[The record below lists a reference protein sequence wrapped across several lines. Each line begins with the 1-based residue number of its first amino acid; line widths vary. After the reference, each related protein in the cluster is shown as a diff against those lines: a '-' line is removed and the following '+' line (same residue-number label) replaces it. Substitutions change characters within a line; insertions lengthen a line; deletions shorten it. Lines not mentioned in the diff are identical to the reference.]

1 MARSLHAAHRD
12 FRPGFL
18 AELRHRVSNFLRRAG
33 LTPRSAQTHAH
44 HGQAMSGT
52 ARHHRT
58 FPSLPRDYIQRRRL
72 RRRISNA
79 ILIPLLSGVAAY
91 FITRQTDGSGY
102 SLPKPPKQ
110 VAHSAALSPA
120 SLLAHDGKTQDEASI
135 LPDGRAEGSIGSSD
149 ASPAAAN
156 PAVANPMISG
166 AYKLADGPHQVTEV
180 ADIVLHDGKRD
191 KNLHVRVFYPNE
203 PGPYPVIVFSHG
215 AGGSQSCCEALT
227 RHWATYGYVTL
238 QPTHD
243 DSTVQRR
250 NAGEEDINFLVAVRD
265 ALKKPA
271 LWQSRPQDVSFVLDS
286 LPVLQKR
293 VPALAGKMDAAHIG
307 VGGHSMGAFTA
318 DAIAGALVDLP
329 GHPATNFADP
339 RVKAVVLL
347 SPQGP
352 GEFGL
357 TDHSWDH
364 VTLPLLSMT
373 GSLDLGADNH
383 GPDWKKIPFQRSQ
396 PGAKYHVFIEGANH
410 MSFITAKTLVPGRA
424 GDGDSILGFTNAAS
438 LAFWDAY
445 LKADA
450 AAKNYLQ
457 SDALQELS
465 HSVVKVSRR

>member
-1 MARSLHAAHRD
+1 MSRSLHAAHRP
-12 FRPGFL
+12 FRPGLLPAFRQWL
-18 AELRHRVSNFLRRAG
+18 SNFFREAG
-33 LTPRSAQTHAH
+33 FRPASAHTSKNRAQTMPAAAH
-44 HGQAMSGT
+44 H
-52 ARHHRT
+52 HRI
-58 FPSLPRDYIQRRRL
+58 FPSLPKDYLHRRRL

-91 FITRQTDGSGY
+91 FITRPTGGTGF
-102 SLPKPPKQ
+102 SLPK
-110 VAHSAALSPA
+110 SARQST
-120 SLLAHDGKTQDEASI
+120 LAM
-135 LPDGRAEGSIGSSD
+135 
-149 ASPAAAN
+149 AAN
-156 PAVANPMISG
+156 PVSLVPGNAPISSALPTAGTTEGSTSDTMISG
-166 AYKLADGPHQVTEV
+166 AYKLADGPHTVTEV
-180 ADIVLHDGKRD
+180 PDIVLHDAKREKD
-191 KNLHVRVFYPNE
+191 LHVRVFYPQE

-215 AGGSQSCCEALT
+215 AGGSQSCCEGLT

-238 QPTHD
+238 QPTHE

-271 LWQSRPQDVSFVLDS
+271 LWQSRPKDISFVLDS

-293 VPALAGKMDAAHIG
+293 IPALSGKMDVERIG

-318 DAIAGALVDLP
+318 DAIAGALVNLP
-329 GHPATNFADP
+329 SHPATNFADP

-357 TDHSWDH
+357 ADHSWDH
-364 VTLPLLSMT
+364 VNLPLLSMT
-373 GSLDLGADNH
+373 GSLDLGAENH
-383 GPDWKKIPFQRSQ
+383 GPDWKKIPFERSQ

-410 MSFITAKTLVPGRA
+410 MSFITAKTLLPGRA
-424 GDGDSILGFTNAAS
+424 AQGDSILGFTNSAS

-450 AAKNYLQ
+450 GAKSYLL
-457 SDALQELS
+457 SDALPGFS
-465 HSVVKVSRR
+465 HGVVKLSRR

>member
-1 MARSLHAAHRD
+1 MSRSLHAAHRPL
-12 FRPGFL
+12 RPGLLPAFR
-18 AELRHRVSNFLRRAG
+18 EWVSNFFREIG
-33 LTPRSAQTHAH
+33 FRSASEQTSKNRAH
-44 HGQAMSGT
+44 NMPVTVH
-52 ARHHRT
+52 HHRI
-58 FPSLPRDYIQRRRL
+58 FPSLPRDYIHRRRL

-91 FITRQTDGSGY
+91 FIARPTGGSGF
-102 SLPKPPKQ
+102 SLPKSAQQSTLTAATNPVSLVPDNAPISRDRL
-110 VAHSAALSPA
+110 VA
-120 SLLAHDGKTQDEASI
+120 GKT
-135 LPDGRAEGSIGSSD
+135 EGSTSD
-149 ASPAAAN
+149 S
-156 PAVANPMISG
+156 MMSG
-166 AYKLADGPHQVTEV
+166 AYKLADGPHTVTEV
-180 ADIVLHDGKRD
+180 PDIVLHDAKRD
-191 KNLHVRVFYPNE
+191 KDLHVRIFYPKE

-215 AGGSQSCCEALT
+215 AGGSQSCCEGLT

-238 QPTHD
+238 QPTHE

-271 LWQSRPQDVSFVLDS
+271 LWQSRPKDISFVLDS

-293 VPALAGKMDAAHIG
+293 IPALSGKMDVERIG

-329 GHPATNFADP
+329 NHPATNFGDP

-357 TDHSWDH
+357 GDHSWDH
-364 VTLPLLSMT
+364 VNLPLLSMT
-373 GSLDLGADNH
+373 GSLDLGAENH
-383 GPDWKKIPFQRSQ
+383 GPEWKKIPFERSQ

-410 MSFITAKTLVPGRA
+410 MSFITAKTLLPGRA
-424 GDGDSILGFTNAAS
+424 AQGDSILGFTNSAS

-445 LKADA
+445 LKGDA
-450 AAKNYLQ
+450 GAKSYLL
-457 SDALQELS
+457 SDALPEFS
-465 HSVVKVSRR
+465 HGVVKLSRR

>member
-1 MARSLHAAHRD
+1 MSRSLHAAHRP
-12 FRPGFL
+12 FRPGLIPAF
-18 AELRHRVSNFLRRAG
+18 RQWVSNYFREAG
-33 LTPRSAQTHAH
+33 FRPASAHKLKNRAQTMPTAAH
-44 HGQAMSGT
+44 H
-52 ARHHRT
+52 HRI
-58 FPSLPRDYIQRRRL
+58 FPSLPKDYIHRRRL

-91 FITRQTDGSGY
+91 FITRPTGGTGF
-102 SLPKPPKQ
+102 SLPK
-110 VAHSAALSPA
+110 SARQST
-120 SLLAHDGKTQDEASI
+120 LAM
-135 LPDGRAEGSIGSSD
+135 
-149 ASPAAAN
+149 AAN
-156 PAVANPMISG
+156 PVSLVPGNAPISSDRLAAGTTEGSTSDSMISG
-166 AYKLADGPHQVTEV
+166 AYKLADGPHTVTEV
-180 ADIVLHDGKRD
+180 TDIVLHDAKREKD
-191 KNLHVRVFYPNE
+191 LHVRVFYPQE

-215 AGGSQSCCEALT
+215 AGGSQSCCEGLT
-227 RHWATYGYVTL
+227 RHWATFGYVTL
-238 QPTHD
+238 QPTHE

-271 LWQSRPQDVSFVLDS
+271 LWQSRPKDISFVLDS

-293 VPALAGKMDAAHIG
+293 IPALNGKMDVERIG

-318 DAIAGALVDLP
+318 DAIAGALVNLP
-329 GHPATNFADP
+329 NHPATNFADP

-357 TDHSWDH
+357 VAHSWDH

-373 GSLDLGADNH
+373 GSLDLGAENH
-383 GPDWKKIPFQRSQ
+383 GPDWKKIPFERSQ

-410 MSFITAKTLVPGRA
+410 MSFINAKTLLPGRA
-424 GDGDSILGFTNAAS
+424 AQGDSILGFTNSAS

-450 AAKNYLQ
+450 AAKSYLL
-457 SDALQELS
+457 SDALPEFS
-465 HSVVKVSRR
+465 HGVVKLSRR

>member
-1 MARSLHAAHRD
+1 M
-12 FRPGFL
+12 
-18 AELRHRVSNFLRRAG
+18 
-33 LTPRSAQTHAH
+33 SATTH
-44 HGQAMSGT
+44 
-52 ARHHRT
+52 HHRI
-58 FPSLPRDYIQRRRL
+58 FPSLPRDYIRRRM

-79 ILIPLLSGVAAY
+79 IVIPLLSGVAAY
-91 FITRQTDGSGY
+91 FITRQTGGSGFN
-102 SLPKPPKQ
+102 LPKSVQ
-110 VAHSAALSPA
+110 QTALTAPA
-120 SLLAHDGKTQDEASI
+120 NPVSLAHDNTVHDKAPNS
-135 LPDGRAEGSIGSSD
+135 PNRSRAGAIADSVSG
-149 ASPAAAN
+149 
-156 PAVANPMISG
+156 PMTSG
-166 AYKLADGPHQVTEV
+166 AYKLADGAHAVTEV
-180 ADIVLHDGKRD
+180 PDIVLHDAKRNKD
-191 KNLHVRVFYPNE
+191 LHVRIFYPNE

-227 RHWATYGYVTL
+227 RHWATYGYVML

-250 NAGEEDINFLVAVRD
+250 NAGEEDINFLIAVRD

-271 LWQSRPQDVSFVLDS
+271 LWQSRPQDISFVLDS

-293 VPALAGKMDAAHIG
+293 IPALAGKIDAEHIG

-329 GHPATNFADP
+329 NHPATNFTDS
-339 RVKAVVLL
+339 RVRAVLLL

-373 GSLDLGADNH
+373 GSLDLGAGNQ
-383 GPDWKKIPFQRSQ
+383 GPDWKKIPFERSQ

-410 MSFITAKTLVPGRA
+410 MSFIRAKTVLPGRA
-424 GDGDSILGFTNAAS
+424 TEGDSILGFTNAAS

-445 LKADA
+445 LKADP
-450 AAKNYLQ
+450 AAKIYLQ
-457 SDALQELS
+457 SDALPEFS
-465 HSVVKVSRR
+465 HSVVKLSRR